1 MRAPTLIRREG
12 LGFNMTPMIDVVF
25 LLIVFFLVSSN
36 LVQQETQMEIDLPA
50 AQTGDLSPEDQGRHL
65 IINIPREGEI
75 FVGARPLDHEK
86 LEKLLTF
93 ERGRQAESLEI
104 RIRTNRRV
112 PYRAIKPVLIACA
125 ESGVWNVSFSV
136 IQP

>member
-1 MRAPTLIRREG
+1 
-12 LGFNMTPMIDVVF
+12 MTPMIDVVF

-75 FVGARPLDHEK
+75 FVGARPLDHKK

-112 PYRAIKPVLIACA
+112 PYRAIEPVLIACA

>member
-1 MRAPTLIRREG
+1 MRAPSLIRREG

-36 LVQQETQMEIDLPA
+36 LVQQETQMEIDLPTA
-50 AQTGDLSPEDQGRHL
+50 TTGKLPREEKARNL

-75 FVGARPLDHEK
+75 FVGARPMEEAK
-86 LEKLLTF
+86 LRKLLVF
-93 ERGRQAESLEI
+93 ERGRAAESLEI
-104 RIRTNRRV
+104 RIRTSRQV
-112 PYRAIKPVLIACA
+112 PYRAIEPVLVACA

-136 IQP
+136 VHH

>member
-50 AQTGDLSPEDQGRHL
+50 AQTGDLSRDEPGRHL

-112 PYRAIKPVLIACA
+112 PYRAIEPVLIACA